1 MNNIDTSQLLTQL
14 RAAAAAAGPMPTGR
28 PEGPQNVNFSSLLTE
43 SINQVNALQQNAQQ
57 TENAFI
63 MGDSRVSLADTM
75 IADNKAGLAF
85 DAMVQTR
92 NKLVDAY
99 QQIMQMQV

>member
-1 MNNIDTSQLLTQL
+1 MNNIDTTQLLTQL
-14 RAAAAAAGPMPTGR
+14 RAAAAAAGSPSLERT
-28 PEGPQNVNFSSLLTE
+28 EGSHNVNFSSLLTE
-43 SINQVNALQQNAQQ
+43 SINKVNALQQTSEQ
-57 TENAFI
+57 TQNAFI
-63 MGDSRVSLADTM
+63 LGDPRVSLADTM
-75 IADNKAGLAF
+75 ITESKAGLAF